1 MPFQVVAVKQAKSF
15 TLTAQTSPLSLS
27 FDASVTAGSTIVVIG
42 AAIDATDV
50 AALLGTVTGGS
61 ATWGAA
67 TNTRTAGAA
76 LPNVCAAVGVNA
88 SAGTPSFSIPF
99 TTNGVAST
107 NFRFTGMLLEVEK
120 VPTSGVVA
128 NTVTG
133 TSAAATSTSTAA
145 TGTLVQSDNLCI
157 LCAGGWFGVP
167 QNPAGYTERLN
178 VQNGTF
184 IGCHVST
191 KRVTATTTQ
200 TGTVNHDSAPAAS
213 AILLVLK
220 AADDAAYF
228 YEFLFPA
235 TGTGSMPSSQG
246 TIRAVVSRN
255 RDPFTNGSYEYY
267 SSLTA
272 ESGTA
277 PGDATSRRVLITSGL
292 PAGLSVSD
300 TLRATFETADASTG
314 AVGWI
319 PGTVK
324 AV

>member
-1 MPFQVVAVKQAKSF
+1 MPFQLVAVKQAKSF
-15 TLTAQTSPLSLS
+15 SLTGQASPLSLS
-27 FDASVTAGSTIVVIG
+27 FDSSVAAGSTIVVIG
-42 AAIDATDV
+42 SAIESTDQ
-50 AALLGTVTGGS
+50 AALLGTVSGGS
-61 ATWGAA
+61 ATWGSA
-67 TNTRTAGAA
+67 TNTRSAGDF
-76 LPNVCAAVGVNA
+76 LPNVCAAVGVNV
-88 SAGTPSFSIPF
+88 SAGSPTFTIPF

-107 NFRFTGMLLEVEK
+107 NFRFTGMLIEVEK

-128 NTVTG
+128 NT
-133 TSAAATSTSTAA
+133 STSA
-145 TGTLVQSDNLCI
+145 TGTLAQTDNLVI

-167 QNPAGYTERLN
+167 VNPAGYTERLN
-178 VQNGTF
+178 VQNGSF

-191 KRVTATTTQ
+191 KKVTATTTQ
-200 TGTVNHDSAPAAS
+200 TGTVNHDTAPAAS
-213 AILLVLK
+213 AIMLVLK
-220 AADDAAYF
+220 AADDAAF
-228 YEFLFPA
+228 LYEFLFPA
-235 TGTGSMPSSQG
+235 TGTGSMPSAQG

-255 RDPFTNGSYEYY
+255 RDPFTTGTYEYY

-300 TLRATFETADASTG
+300 TLRASFETADASTG